1 MSLPWLVVGGAG
13 REFEPVSSHLRDC
26 LLGDVSPLTC
36 RSYVYDLLR
45 WFRVLW
51 AVGVGWEQA
60 AGTEAAALV
69 GWSRSARN
77 PERQQRREGGIRP
90 GL

>member
-1 MSLPWLVVGGAG
+1 V
-13 REFEPVSSHLRDC
+13 D
-26 LLGDVSPLTC
+26 
-36 RSYVYDLLR
+36 DLLR
-45 WFRVLW
+45 WFRALW

>member
-1 MSLPWLVVGGAG
+1 MVQ
-13 REFEPVSSHLRDC
+13 R
-26 LLGDVSPLTC
+26 
-36 RSYVYDLLR
+36 
-45 WFRVLW
+45 RVLW